1 MITAGVAAD
10 VSRRLDNGR
19 TKGEEDQPR
28 SHEAQLRTERAIAEM
43 VATLYDES
51 LDAFVQ
57 PHWQRQFHIFRQ
69 DYSNANAAFE
79 NNAKAFQW
87 MYGRWAEFR
96 LPVELIYRSFPSDLV
111 ANVWS
116 FGMQAR
122 TMARTGLRAQGASA
136 DGMARTASLSL
147 GSRVALEQALPRARH
162 RRDLGRIQAAKRAA
176 PGQEVGRFDA
186 AQASGPDLS
195 KSPPERTSTRP
206 RSSSAIDFG
215 HQRRRETGIH
225 HAGSADPMEVLGF
238 AHDKN
243 LRSA

>member
-1 MITAGVAAD
+1 MPWSNKNLEIKWEHFTSKLEPSQKETWTAVITAGVAAD

-19 TKGEEDQPR
+19 TKDEEDQPS
-28 SHEAQLRTERAIAEM
+28 SHETQLRTERAIAEM

-51 LDAFVQ
+51 LDAFAQ

-122 TMARTGLRAQGASA
+122 TMASTGLELKRVRRRNGPNRNAPLGAE
-136 DGMARTASLSL
+136 
-147 GSRVALEQALPRARH
+147 SRSNKPVPRGPIAGGFGANSSR
-162 RRDLGRIQAAKRAA
+162 
-176 PGQEVGRFDA
+176 
-186 AQASGPDLS
+186 QAS
-195 KSPPERTSTRP
+195 R
-206 RSSSAIDFG
+206 
-215 HQRRRETGIH
+215 
-225 HAGSADPMEVLGF
+225 AG
-238 AHDKN
+238 
-243 LRSA
+243 